1 MKNKTEMYIGRKIS
15 ILSRRIH
22 RRIDKEAS
30 QYGITAVQARIL
42 GFIYCNSNKKDIFQR
57 DIEEELD
64 IRRSSVTSVLQLME
78 KNGYIRRVSVSE
90 DARLKKIIITEK
102 GLEIQKKVYDFI
114 LEMEESLKD
123 ELSDEETD
131 ILVDL
136 LDRLSEKIGDG
147 I

>member
-1 MKNKTEMYIGRKIS
+1 MDNKTEMCIGRKIN

-42 GFIYCNSNKKDIFQR
+42 GFIYCKSNKKDIFQR

-78 KNGYIRRVSVSE
+78 KNGHIKRVSVSE
-90 DARLKKIIITEK
+90 DARLKKIILTEK
-102 GLEIQKKVYDFI
+102 GLEIQKKVYDCI
-114 LEMEESLKD
+114 LNMEKSLRD
-123 ELSDEETD
+123 ELSHSETD
-131 ILVDL
+131 ILVNL
-136 LDRLSEKIGDG
+136 IDRLSEKIGN
-147 I
+147 